1 MEIFTTTIQ
10 NTDTPEIQSIIRKL
24 DNDEDILMTAGSL
37 NDEAPIEVQYI
48 KPINQIINVGTL
60 SSEFVKNIKEKYG
73 SNVALDITDFTVTL
87 ENGTY
92 GIDADIEVDQLPE
105 AEEEPVDNGKKLPL
119 PLLIIVGLLTGILT
133 IVLIIVKLIY
143 GKKED

>member
-37 NDEAPIEVQYI
+37 ADDTPIDVQYI
-48 KPINQIINVGTL
+48 KPINQIITVGTL
-60 SSEFVKNIKEKYG
+60 SPEFVENIKQKHG
-73 SNVALDITDFTVTL
+73 TNVSLDITNFTVTL

-92 GIDADIEVDQLPE
+92 GIDADIEVDKLPE
-105 AEEEPVDNGKKLPL
+105 VEEEPVDNGKKLPL
-119 PLLIIVGLLTGILT
+119 PILIVVGILTGLLT
-133 IVLIIVKLIY
+133 IVLVVLKLIY
-143 GKKED
+143 GKKK

>member
-37 NDEAPIEVQYI
+37 TDNLPIEVQYI

-60 SSEFVKNIKEKYG
+60 SPEFVENIKQKHG
-73 SNVALDITDFTVTL
+73 TNVSLDIIDFTVTL

-92 GIDADIEVDQLPE
+92 GIDADIEVDKLPE
-105 AEEEPVDNGKKLPL
+105 SEETPVDNGRKLPF
-119 PLLIIVGLLTGILT
+119 PILLIVGLLTGILT
-133 IVLIIVKLIY
+133 VVLIVLKLIY
-143 GKKED
+143 KKK